1 MAKLQLKKP
10 AWAER
15 IPEKEWLDR
24 IFSDGKFMSE

>member
-24 IFSDGKFMSE
+24 IFSDRNFMKE